1 MTGDGTED
9 KEVRRS
15 LVFSRRRGHKL
26 RPKRQ
31 ALLRDLLP
39 EIEIDLEHGT
49 NVTDPRS
56 YFSAGIDEVWL
67 EIGFGAGEHLAWQAA
82 RRPDVGFIGCEPFM
96 NGVAALLSRIAEDN
110 LANVRIF
117 PDDARLLLARLGA
130 GRVARLAML
139 FPDPWPKKRHHK
151 RRIVSPEVIARCADI
166 LGPGGEFRF
175 ATDHAELARWTL
187 LHMHRERR
195 FKWLAERPQDW
206 RERPEDWPETRY
218 EQKARDAG
226 RAPIFLRYLRQ
237 PQAAVEAT
245 VEAAAAARSG
255 SEPQSA

>member
-1 MTGDGTED
+1 MTGDETDDE
-9 KEVRRS
+9 EVRRS

-26 RPKRQ
+26 RPRRQ
-31 ALLRDLLP
+31 ALMRDLLP
-39 EIEIDLEHGT
+39 EIEIDLEQSAD
-49 NVTDPRS
+49 VIDPRS
-56 YFSAGIDEVWL
+56 FFSAGIKEIWL

-110 LANVRIF
+110 LVNVRIF

-130 GRVARLAML
+130 GGVSRLAIL

-151 RRIVSPEVIARCADI
+151 RRIVSPEIVTRCADI
-166 LGPGGEFRF
+166 LADGGEFRF

-187 LHMHRERR
+187 LHMQRERR
-195 FKWLAERPQDW
+195 FNWLAERAADW

-218 EQKARDAG
+218 EEKAREAG
-226 RAPIFLRYLRQ
+226 RASIFLRYLRL
-237 PQAAVEAT
+237 PQTESEIKT
-245 VEAAAAARSG
+245 EARSR
-255 SEPQSA
+255 A